1 MKTAEQGSHPRITFE
16 PSGLTSE
23 AAPEANLLDLAVESG
38 LPIRSD
44 CGGRGVCGKCR
55 IKAGPA
61 ESLSA
66 PTEAEEKIL
75 NPQDLAA
82 GSRLACQTEVL
93 GEATIEVPPFGA
105 VAGEGEESVKT
116 ELAGVFPVNPV
127 IERII
132 LPAPEASQKPKIEDG
147 DLLCWLETRT
157 AGVGRDLT
165 LTKPEALRG
174 LAQPEALAG
183 ELTLVNHSQ
192 FGVGA
197 VLPGRREGS
206 LGLAVDV
213 GTTTIAVYLCDLKSG
228 QVITSAGAANP
239 QRRYGE
245 DVISRIAMI
254 DGRPSGLATLQRLA
268 VKTIDELLDRCL
280 EAAGRGRDE
289 VDELCVVGNT
299 TMEQITAGL
308 HPHGLGMAPYLPV
321 RRRVGDFRAM
331 DLGLSLAAATNIHF
345 FPVVSGF
352 VGGDTMGAILAV
364 RPHEA
369 EEICLI
375 VDIGTN
381 GELVLGDKNG
391 LWVTS
396 CATGPALEG
405 AHISCGMRA
414 VAGAIHRV
422 GIDPESGELVYQVM
436 GPSGATRPVGL
447 CGSGVIDALAALRR
461 TGIVLESGRFVEGR
475 PGVIVDEGRIGRGF
489 VLVGAEESAAG
500 QAVVIS
506 LNDVRQ
512 VQLAKAALRVGIE
525 FLMEAAGVKR
535 VDRLVLTGAFG
546 ARFDWRSAVDIGM
559 LPAAA
564 VGGAVEV
571 LANGAGLGAIAAL
584 LDRTRRD
591 EAGELIEGIKS
602 LELANLPEFNQA
614 FPLATS
620 FPPLKADQAGEG

>member
-1 MKTAEQGSHPRITFE
+1 VKTAEQDSRPRITFE

-23 AAPEANLLDLAVESG
+23 ATPAASLLDLAAESG

-55 IKAGPA
+55 IVAGPA

-66 PTEAEEKIL
+66 PTETEEKNL
-75 NPQDLAA
+75 SPQGLAA
-82 GSRLACQTEVL
+82 GFRLACQTKVL
-93 GEATIEVPPFGA
+93 AEATIEVPPFGS
-105 VAGEGEESVKT
+105 VAGEGEESIKT

-132 LPAPEASQKPKIEDG
+132 LPAPDSPQKPKTDDG
-147 DLLCWLETRT
+147 DLLGWLQARAT
-157 AGVGRDLT
+157 AVGRDLT
-165 LTKPEALRG
+165 LTDPEALRG
-174 LAQPEALAG
+174 LAQPDCLAG
-183 ELTLVNHSQ
+183 ELTLVNHSK
-192 FGVGA
+192 FGVSA

-254 DGRPSGLATLQRLA
+254 DGRLSGLATLQRLA
-268 VKTIDELLDRCL
+268 GKTIDELLDRCL

-299 TMEQITAGL
+299 TMEQIAAGL

-331 DLGLSLAAATNIHF
+331 DLGLSLTAATNVHF

-369 EEICLI
+369 EEVCLI

-381 GELVLGDKNG
+381 GELVLGDRKG

-422 GIDPESGELVYQVM
+422 GIDPDSKKLSYQVH
-436 GPSGATRPVGL
+436 RV
-447 CGSGVIDALAALRR
+447 
-461 TGIVLESGRFVEGR
+461 R
-475 PGVIVDEGRIGRGF
+475 PGRWDCAAPASSTPWPPCGGRG
-489 VLVGAEESAAG
+489 LSWRAG
-500 QAVVIS
+500 GS
-506 LNDVRQ
+506 W
-512 VQLAKAALRVGIE
+512 KGGRV
-525 FLMEAAGVKR
+525 
-535 VDRLVLTGAFG
+535 
-546 ARFDWRSAVDIGM
+546 
-559 LPAAA
+559 
-564 VGGAVEV
+564 
-571 LANGAGLGAIAAL
+571 
-584 LDRTRRD
+584 
-591 EAGELIEGIKS
+591 
-602 LELANLPEFNQA
+602 
-614 FPLATS
+614 
-620 FPPLKADQAGEG
+620 